1 MPLFPSFP
9 DDAIVKDA
17 YPVNP
22 KLFKIWCEVEEAI
35 MRWPSAFSAGERE
48 LMGAYCSSL
57 NECTYCYSS
66 HSEAAIAFGVDR
78 TVFEP
83 LMVDIDTAPVDD
95 KLKPVFK
102 FLKKLTETPHRM
114 VQADADAVL
123 AAGWDERALQD
134 AIMVCC
140 CFAFMNRFVDGHGLV
155 ADPALFEERGRR
167 HMEFGYVAQY
177 AAQTA
182 SDD

>member
-22 KLFKIWCEVEEAI
+22 KLFRIWCEVEEAI

-66 HSEAAIAFGVDR
+66 HSEAALPSVS
-78 TVFEP
+78 
-83 LMVDIDTAPVDD
+83 TAP
-95 KLKPVFK
+95 FS
-102 FLKKLTETPHRM
+102 
-114 VQADADAVL
+114 
-123 AAGWDERALQD
+123 
-134 AIMVCC
+134 
-140 CFAFMNRFVDGHGLV
+140 
-155 ADPALFEERGRR
+155 RR
-167 HMEFGYVAQY
+167 SWW
-177 AAQTA
+177 T
-182 SDD
+182 SIPPRWTTS